1 MNIIETEIPGVLIIE
16 PKILGDIRGYFLE
29 SFRESWLREAG
40 IEVRFVQDN
49 ISRSRRG
56 TLRGLH
62 YQLQNPQAKLV
73 SATRGEILDIAVDV
87 RKGSPTFG
95 KYVTCLLTEEN
106 RKLMYIPAGF
116 AHGFQVLS
124 ESADFSYKCSD
135 YYHRESERGISALDS
150 DLQLPWTDLEKVMSD
165 RDVQLPTLGTIDPSD
180 LPVY

>member
-29 SFRESWLREAG
+29 SFRESWLIDAG

-49 ISRSRRG
+49 ISRSRKG

-87 RKGSPTFG
+87 RKGSPTYG

-106 RKLMYIPAGF
+106 RKLMFIPAGF

-135 YYHRESERGISALDS
+135 YYHRESERGISALDP
-150 DLQLPWTDLEKVMSD
+150 DLQLPWRDIDKVMSD
-165 RDVQLPTLGTIDPSD
+165 RDVQLPTLATIDPSD
-180 LPVY
+180 LPDY

>member
-1 MNIIETEIPGVLIIE
+1 MKIVETEIPGVFIIE
-16 PKILGDIRGYFLE
+16 PNILGDNRGYFLE
-29 SFRESWLREAG
+29 SFRESWLKDVG
-40 IEVRFVQDN
+40 IDVKFVQDN

-73 SATRGEILDIAVDV
+73 SASRGEILDVAVDV

-124 ESADFSYKCSD
+124 ESADFTYKCSD
-135 YYHRESERGISALDS
+135 YYHRESERGISALDPE
-150 DLQLPWTDLEKVMSD
+150 LNLPWINLENVMSD
-165 RDVQLPTLGTIDPSD
+165 RDLQLPTLGNMSQID
-180 LPVY
+180 LPNY